1 MSYKLIP
8 MDAKITLSFDEEV
21 ICEAK
26 KFAEANNISLSRLT
40 EFLYRNI
47 TRKNYRSLEDLPLA
61 DWVSAVA
68 EGQAEYKTKHKNRTT
83 LKEAFY
89 QSKKSK

>member
-1 MSYKLIP
+1 

-21 ICEAK
+21 IERAK

-47 TRKNYRSLEDLPLA
+47 TTKNYRSLEDLPLA

-68 EGQAEYKTKHKNRTT
+68 EGQAAYVTKHKTRKQ
-83 LKEAFY
+83 LKQAYY
-89 QSKKSK
+89 QSKKTK

>member
-1 MSYKLIP
+1 
-8 MDAKITLSFDEEV
+8 MDAKITLSFDEDV
-21 ICEAK
+21 IERAK

-47 TRKNYRSLEDLPLA
+47 TTKNYRSLEDLPLA

-68 EGQAEYKTKHKNRTT
+68 EGQATYVTKHKTRNQ
-83 LKEAFY
+83 LKQAYY
-89 QSKKSK
+89 QSKKTK